1 MDLRHLRYFQAVAE
15 ELSFTRAAE
24 QLGISQP
31 GLSHQ
36 IRQLEDELGATLF
49 DRLGRRIRL
58 TAAGTLFARHAS
70 SVLRGIVQAETDM
83 ADFLGMQS
91 GMLRVG
97 AVQSFNAYLIPP
109 VLSEFRRIAP
119 GITLQIFELS
129 MPAIEEQVI
138 TGEIDIGVGFAPPDN
153 DLIRAE
159 MLFQEALLAAVDT
172 RRDDLPDTITIARAV
187 QEPLAIFTTE
197 MFTRRLIDQY
207 FTKAG
212 VSPNPVL
219 EANTIESL
227 LRAVPDS
234 DMLTILPERALEG
247 RSGLRAI
254 RLSDPRPERA
264 AAVLS
269 CRGAWR
275 PKSAQLFEDLLRHR
289 VRDGVRM
296 TAR

>member
-254 RLSDPRPERA
+254 TLSDPRPERA